1 MPTVKGINS
10 ILFIADNAPDEA
22 YALRRAVELAGAWCA
37 RLVVMDVLE
46 VSAVE
51 GAVLR
56 RLHPLVGLQDK
67 LLKAREEELN
77 AMIAPYASSGLDI
90 RIKVDTGRLHLEAVR
105 SISRGGH
112 KLLIKGAKGPVQEP
126 RAIGPMDAR
135 LIRLC
140 PCPVMILRDLP
151 RGPVLAA
158 VALDSSQGEE
168 GRGDDALLRLAN
180 TLAAMNGTP
189 LHLAHAWELPDA
201 KVLRAVSS
209 ADESE
214 LLRLK
219 IEEAHRA
226 LLDKMIAR
234 NPTISVIPH
243 LLEGWASHTIPKLVE
258 ELQVELLVVG
268 AARKEAQECPALG
281 SILEVIIHQVG
292 CSILVAKPSH

>member
-1 MPTVKGINS
+1 MSTVKGINS

-51 GAVLR
+51 GTVLR
-56 RLHPLVGLQDK
+56 RLHPLVGLQEK
-67 LLKAREEELN
+67 LLKARAEELT
-77 AMIAPYASSGLDI
+77 AMVAPYASSGLDI
-90 RIKVDTGRLHLEAVR
+90 RVKVDSGRLHLEAVR
-105 SISRGGH
+105 SITRGGH

-158 VALDSSQGEE
+158 VALDSSLGEE
-168 GRGDDALLRLAN
+168 GRSDDSLLRLAH
-180 TLAAMNGTP
+180 TMAVMNDMP

-209 ADESE
+209 ADESKLLRAKIEAAHRE
-214 LLRLK
+214 LL
-219 IEEAHRA
+219 E
-226 LLDKMIAR
+226 KMIAR
-234 NPTISVIPH
+234 HPSIAATSH
-243 LLEGWASHTIPKLVE
+243 LLEGWASHTIPKLVS

-268 AARKEAQECPALG
+268 AARKGAEECPALG

-292 CSILVAKPSH
+292 CSILVAKPSR